1 MVAFRSHLFN
11 ALFYLNLGLWLVP
24 ALGTLVLPR
33 MAIIRYAQAWGRFN
47 LWLLRTIVGTRVE
60 IRGADRIP
68 PGGLLVAAKHQSFLE
83 TFTLVFLVRD
93 PAFILKRE
101 LQWIPVF
108 GWLLMKAG
116 MIPVRRG
123 GATALAEMNRR
134 ARAEA
139 AAGRQIIIFPEGTRR
154 PPGAPP
160 AYKNGVAHLYRTLGV
175 PCLPVG
181 LNSGLFWPR
190 RHYIRRPG
198 TVVIE
203 FGRLITAGLA
213 REAFNEAMR
222 GQIEEISDRLLA
234 EAGGVPASAR
244 NLGGDGI

>member
-1 MVAFRSHLFN
+1 MVVLRSHLFN
-11 ALFYLNLGLWLVP
+11 ALFYVNLVLWLIP
-24 ALGTLVLPR
+24 ACATFLLPR
-33 MAIIRYAQAWGRFN
+33 KAIIRYAQAWGRFN
-47 LWLLRTIVGTRVE
+47 LWLLRVIVGTRVE
-60 IRGADRIP
+60 IRGRERIP

-83 TFTLVFLVRD
+83 TFTLLFLVDD
-93 PAFILKRE
+93 PTFVLKRE

-108 GWLLMKAG
+108 GWLTAKAG

-123 GATALAEMNRR
+123 GATALAAMNRR
-134 ARAEA
+134 ARDEVRS
-139 AAGRQIIIFPEGTRR
+139 GRQIIIFPEGTRR

-160 AYKNGVAHLYRTLGV
+160 AYKNGVAHLYRNLGV

-203 FGRLITAGLA
+203 FGEVIPAGLE
-213 REAFNEAMR
+213 REAFVSAMTGRIEA
-222 GQIEEISDRLLA
+222 ISDRLLA
-234 EAGGVPASAR
+234 EAEGVGAAR
-244 NLGGDGI
+244 NTGGDGI